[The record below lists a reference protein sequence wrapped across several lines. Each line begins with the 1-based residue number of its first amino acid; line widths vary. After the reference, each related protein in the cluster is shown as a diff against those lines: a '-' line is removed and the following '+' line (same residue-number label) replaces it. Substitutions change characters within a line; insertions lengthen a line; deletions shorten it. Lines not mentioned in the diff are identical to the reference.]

1 MRCACVCASVSEY
14 DRFTLYPED
23 LGLLCERKKG
33 GEGVGLFKANTVDKV
48 DAGGGGNRATPDRS
62 NDKFNCLASV
72 VGSTSI
78 EHHVQDQQLV
88 C

>member
-1 MRCACVCASVSEY
+1 MCASVSEY

-48 DAGGGGNRATPDRS
+48 DAGGGETEQHLGKQS
-62 NDKFNCLASV
+62 N
-72 VGSTSI
+72 T
-78 EHHVQDQQLV
+78 
-88 C
+88 